1 MARGRKRRRAPEGSS
16 LECEKLYTGGSAQ
29 PVIGRAFFFFF
40 FFFVKLRSATQGE
53 EPADETQKDQ
63 ALRPK

>member
-40 FFFVKLRSATQGE
+40 FFC
-53 EPADETQKDQ
+53 ETQISHTRGR
-63 ALRPK
+63 AG

>member
-16 LECEKLYTGGSAQ
+16 LVCEKLYTRGSAQ

-40 FFFVKLRSATQGE
+40 FFVKLRSAAQGE

>member
-1 MARGRKRRRAPEGSS
+1 MARGRRRRAPEGSS
-16 LECEKLYTGGSAQ
+16 LVCEKLYTRGSAQ
-29 PVIGRAFFFFF
+29 PVIGRAFGF

-63 ALRPK
+63 VLRPK